1 MIYNFDYKN
10 KIFSYANVYFF
21 KVKVAKLA
29 KNSKSFFLENFRI
42 VFFFQAPT
50 TATML
55 KFINQKEI
63 NKFEF
68 TKTAKKCSFNFG
80 KTFAPE
86 TEY

>member
-1 MIYNFDYKN
+1 MLMSIFLKLKLRNWL
-10 KIFSYANVYFF
+10 KILSHFSW
-21 KVKVAKLA
+21 KI
-29 KNSKSFFLENFRI
+29 LELF
-42 VFFFQAPT
+42 FFFQAPT

-55 KFINQKEI
+55 KFINQKET